1 MAELITT
8 ARLDLEPLQVGHA
21 GEMAALLDDAGLHA
35 FTGGSPASAA
45 ELSLR
50 YTRQVVGHS
59 ADGQQGWLNW
69 VARLREGGAA
79 VGYVQATVTHEPVA
93 ADAGADRE
101 MTAEVAWVVAT
112 AYQGRGLAGEAA
124 GAMARWLADHGVAV
138 LVAHVHP
145 EHLAS
150 AAVASRL
157 GLLPTEVSV
166 DGETRWLRRLP

>member
-1 MAELITT
+1 
-8 ARLDLEPLQVGHA
+8 
-21 GEMAALLDDAGLHA
+21 MAAVLDDTALYT

-45 ELSLR
+45 DLSQR

-59 ADGQQGWLNW
+59 ADGSEGWLNW
-69 VARLREGGAA
+69 VARLREGDAA
-79 VGYVQATVTHEPVA
+79 VGYVQATVTREPLPHHPPG
-93 ADAGADRE
+93 DAVADRE
-101 MTAEVAWVVAT
+101 LTAEVAWVVAT

-124 GAMARWLADHGVAV
+124 GAMTRWLADHGVAV

-166 DGETRWLRRLP
+166 EGETRWLRRLP

>member
-1 MAELITT
+1 MAEPIAT

-21 GEMAALLDDAGLHA
+21 GEMAALLDDARLHA

-69 VARLREGGAA
+69 VARLREGAA
-79 VGYVQATVTHEPVA
+79 VGYVQATVTREPVV
-93 ADAGADRE
+93 ADAGVDRE
-101 MTAEVAWVVAT
+101 MIAEVAWVVAT

-124 GAMARWLADHGVAV
+124 GGMGRWLADHGVAV